1 MKQVRA
7 LRLGV
12 WVCGLMA
19 AHAVSA
25 HDTWFEPLGQPG
37 AAGTLLSLGTGD
49 RFPQQEFPIGAEQ
62 VSTAACAKAGGPLRL
77 EPLRSSARALLM
89 RAQAAG
95 EGASSCWAQLVAFD
109 IEIPPDK
116 VALYLDEIHAG
127 EALRARWSVLQAE
140 GLPWKEHYTKFARIE
155 LGSAEH
161 TPASL
166 PSGMAMDLV
175 FDTPSQPLRAGRP
188 QAVRALR
195 DGRPL
200 PGLWLELVD
209 AGGAS
214 AGWQRSDE
222 AGRATFTA
230 PRPGR
235 WLLRGVD
242 LRPAPASS
250 WDSRFVTLAFE
261 VR

>member
-1 MKQVRA
+1 MKLMRA
-7 LRLGV
+7 LRVGMV
-12 WVCGLMA
+12 VCVLA
-19 AHAVSA
+19 AQSAMA

-37 AAGTLLSLGTGD
+37 AAGTLLSLGTGN

-62 VSTAACAKAGGPLRL
+62 VSVAACAKPGAPLRL
-77 EPLRSSARALLM
+77 EPLRSNARALLM
-89 RAQAAG
+89 RAQSAG

-109 IEIPPDK
+109 IEITPDK

-140 GLPWKEHYTKFARIE
+140 GMPWKEHYTKFARIE
-155 LGSAEH
+155 LGSATP

-166 PSGMAMDLV
+166 PSGLALDLV
-175 FDTPSQPLRAGRP
+175 FDASSQTLRAGHP

-195 DGRPL
+195 DGDPL

-209 AGGAS
+209 AAGAS

-222 AGRATFTA
+222 AGRASFTV